1 MNLSKKVF
9 GSNVDGN
16 IRTYLNNMQ
25 RGTFEIQPSDSLQSE
40 FSSDQTYLGDRTPY
54 ARMWVA
60 INTTELDKDKNEV
73 DSKNTIYT
81 INTNEENTY
90 DSSPNKPVG
99 NQLRDN
105 PYLKPASGITS
116 INSKSEGSVGAL
128 RRTTVNFIVHNK
140 EDFETIFLPF
150 FLKPGATVFVDF
162 GWSDKNLSLYNPKDL
177 ITNKN
182 LSMNGFYTD
191 IFKDDKQ
198 IGEGFKTTLS
208 GQVTKYDVNVDD
220 KGSFVCNLEFVSSNY
235 ALLDKTVDDDNNLK
249 FMFNNAI
256 EELIMGYFLNFSG
269 VPRNRIDGIFNLKEI
284 NKLDYQERKKLTNDF
299 FDANTKPGATA
310 LIGNVSKKSGVYYQN
325 LSGGNNEE
333 DKLDQKEAL
342 YISFGLF
349 EDKFLNNFISFWQ
362 IKDDD
367 GKVVN
372 RTEDAPYENTF
383 SNANSYARYDENLYT
398 LQSLPFQDADERTS
412 YLYPDVW
419 DDTYNKNKPTTWDST
434 KNDKIKRRIPLRDL
448 FIAVPTISEAFS
460 KSTNVNDALESIFDE
475 IKSDSG
481 GIINIKMVANNDAQA
496 SIAFH
501 DVNVTN
507 EDGDEMLEFDLTS
520 GNTIVLNSDLKFETP
535 KAGLS
540 SMIAIG
546 NLKQPTI
553 FGEDELDKFNLINSI
568 SGGKRKFK
576 VRHFPIY
583 GDVPA
588 TQKAL
593 SLNLSKVLDSKKVDG
608 VTNSFY
614 GASAGITPSQQFDEY
629 IKSRQSVINKLDDP
643 ENNGVDDT
651 TPPKIENDDDLPTE
665 TDDGKQ
671 IVYAKSRRDSEL
683 LKAKIAN
690 FVNTSD
696 NGISPVMPISLTLKV
711 YGNNFLG
718 IGDYFSV
725 NFLPKHYKER
735 VYFQIV
741 GVDHSIGTSMWDTTY
756 TTVMRLRSTEKY
768 YQFGDLPSDDVQVE
782 VRFHPT
788 LQKQIISEI
797 QENIGDGYME
807 NLAVKHLVTNLK
819 DAGTTN
825 LTLESNSKAS
835 RADAE
840 ALGETY
846 DDIPDITISKTTFDL
861 DPNQSQE
868 EIEKLKKDQSS
879 FFDGN
884 TNVFTDRIGF
894 QVKRPPNL
902 TRGELA
908 YYQSISNLLLGDD
921 VINWELANS
930 EGNGFSFYLR
940 KSNPIKSNALKLKNV
955 KPGEIYVIPRLNEDN
970 RYNNLD
976 RFDYTDN
983 KGLKIPL
990 VGEEYGS
997 YILSALDSSGGD
1009 TFGLSDLQ
1017 VDIDNIIKNKK
1028 QNISPNI
1035 AVSKEFLKTGT
1046 KKITNPYF
1054 FDTIVWKI
1062 ENSFGPGISLTNF
1075 TNFNI
1080 TGHKDFNILPNILIP
1095 TKYIKMELDK
1105 FVYLLWKKFAS
1116 TKKGF
1121 DAVFAEHNK

>member
-40 FSSDQTYLGDRTPY
+40 FSTDQTYLGDRTPY

-116 INSKSEGSVGAL
+116 ISSKSEGSVGAL
-128 RRTTVNFIVHNK
+128 RRTTVDFIVHNK

-182 LSMNGFYTD
+182 LSMDGFYTD

-367 GKVVN
+367 GKVVA

-419 DDTYNKNKPTTWDST
+419 NDTYNKNKPTQWTDT
-434 KNDKIKRRIPLRDL
+434 KTDIENRRIPLRDL

-460 KSTNVNDALESIFDE
+460 KSTNVNDALEFIFDE

-481 GIINIKMVANNDAQA
+481 GIINIKMIANNDAQA

-546 NLKQPTI
+546 NLKQPAI
-553 FGEDELDKFNLINSI
+553 FGEDELDRFNLINSI

-614 GASAGITPSQQFDEY
+614 GAGAGITPSQQFDNY
-629 IKSRQSVINKLDDP
+629 ITSRQSVIDNLDDP
-643 ENNGVDDT
+643 ENNGDDDT

-671 IVYAKSRRDSEL
+671 IVYAKSKRDSEL

-768 YQFGDLPSDDVQVE
+768 YQFGDLPSDDVRVE

-788 LQKQIISEI
+788 LQKQIVSEI
-797 QENIGDGYME
+797 QENIGDGDIE
-807 NLAVKHLVTNLK
+807 NLAVTSMATNVK
-819 DAGTTN
+819 DAGTEN
-825 LTLESNSKAS
+825 LTLEGDSAAS

-846 DDIPDITISKTTFDL
+846 DDIPDITVSKTTFDL
-861 DPNQSQE
+861 DPNLKRKE
-868 EIEKLKKDQSS
+868 LDKLRREKSS
-879 FFDGN
+879 FFGGN

-894 QVKRPPNL
+894 QVKHPPEL

-908 YYQSISNLLLGDD
+908 YYQSMSNLLLGDD

-930 EGNGFSFYLR
+930 EGNGFTFHLR
-940 KSNPIKSNALKLKNV
+940 KAGLVFGTKSLKLKDV
-955 KPGEIYVIPRLNEDN
+955 KSGEIYVIPRLNEDN
-970 RYNNLD
+970 AYNNAD
-976 RFDYTDN
+976 KVDYTD
-983 KGLKIPL
+983 KSLKIPEI
-990 VGEEYGS
+990 GEEYGS
-997 YILSALDSSGGD
+997 YILSALD
-1009 TFGLSDLQ
+1009 TPGLSAGLDDTQ
-1017 VDIDNIIKNKK
+1017 VDIDNIIKSVS
-1028 QNISPNI
+1028 QNISSNI
-1035 AVSKEFLKTGT
+1035 AVSKGFIKTGT
-1046 KKITNPYF
+1046 KKVTNPYF
-1054 FDTIVWKI
+1054 FDTIVWRIEDKI
-1062 ENSFGPGISLTNF
+1062 GPGLSPTNF
-1075 TNFNI
+1075 TNLNI

-1095 TKYIKMELDK
+1095 TKYIKMQLDK
-1105 FVYLLWKKFAS
+1105 FEYLLWKDYVGQ
-1116 TKKGF
+1116 KKRF